1 MSPTTTTKAA
11 PKHLLADVD
20 RMLRYLIFA
29 YIALLV
35 LEGALRK
42 WFLPSLSGVL
52 LLARDPIVFA
62 AYGLALANK
71 RFPVNVYVISGLA
84 LMFVCVL
91 TTLLVGHGNLAVT
104 IFGFRANFLHIPF
117 AFLMGSVLNR
127 DHVIEIGRWWLWGTL
142 IMTVLIVLQ
151 FATPQSSWFNRGVG
165 GDTDGAGFSGAMG
178 RFRPPGTFSFII
190 GVVWFY
196 VTSTAFLV
204 SGMMQH
210 KKYSKLLLALSA
222 MAVFI
227 AIPVSISR
235 QLMLAAALTFL
246 VGIFSSTFQ
255 KDFLMR
261 YLRIGLIGIVGL
273 LIADQIPIF
282 DDAKETFLARWER
295 STGEDKG
302 GVEGAL
308 ISRIIIDFT
317 APFTETTDVPF
328 FGQGLG
334 AGTQVG
340 AQLLTGERGF
350 ELGEG
355 EWFRLIGEAG
365 FLLGTLFILWRFWVT
380 VRLAQFA
387 IIAFVRG
394 NGMGLIMLSTAAY
407 NIMIGQLGQTTIN
420 GFTIVGIGLT
430 IASMRIPKKV
440 SPTMNRPL
448 EHASDIDKKPA

>member
-1 MSPTTTTKAA
+1 
-11 PKHLLADVD
+11 
-20 RMLRYLIFA
+20 MLRYLVFA

-42 WFLPSLSGVL
+42 WFLPSLSGAL
-52 LLARDPIVFA
+52 LLVRDPIVLA
-62 AYGLALANK
+62 AYALALANK
-71 RFPVNVYVISGLA
+71 RFPINAYLISGTV

-91 TTLLVGHGNLAVT
+91 TTLLVGHGNLPVT
-104 IFGFRANFLHIPF
+104 VFGFRANFLHIPF
-117 AFLMGSVLNR
+117 AFLIGNVLNR
-127 DHVIEIGRWWLWGTL
+127 DDVIEIGRWWLWGTL

-151 FATPQSSWFNRGVG
+151 FSTPQSSWVNRGVG
-165 GDTDGAGFSGAMG
+165 GDTAGAGFSGAMG

-210 KKYSKLLLALSA
+210 TKYSKLLLALSA

-227 AIPVSISR
+227 AVPVSISR
-235 QLMLAAALTFL
+235 QLLLAAGLTFL
-246 VGIFSSTFQ
+246 VGILSSTFQ
-255 KDFLMR
+255 KDFLIR
-261 YLRIGLIGIVGL
+261 YLRIGLIGLVGL
-273 LIADQIPIF
+273 FIADQIPIF

-295 STGEDKG
+295 STGKDKG

-308 ISRIIIDFT
+308 IARIIVDFT
-317 APFTETTDVPF
+317 APFTETEGVPF

-340 AQLLTGERGF
+340 AKLLTGERGF

-365 FLLGTLFILWRFWVT
+365 FLLGTLFVIWRT
-380 VRLAQFA
+380 ALTARLGQLA
-387 IIAFVRG
+387 IIAFTRG
-394 NGMGLIMLSTAAY
+394 NGMGLIMLSTTAY

-420 GFTIVGIGLT
+420 GFTTVGIGLT
-430 IASMRIPKKV
+430 IASMRLPRESAATKKKV
-440 SPTMNRPL
+440 VAN
-448 EHASDIDKKPA
+448 ESDKNKEPA